1 MFTLQQGM
9 FQTLTSLF
17 CLTMTKHI
25 RFFLL
30 SFMIIDLIVH
40 FLDLDFPQGCWVHI
54 IYMLQL
60 QGGDVVFST
69 GIRPVS
75 PLGYVVYVPFYIVFL
90 FAIYECVI

>member
-1 MFTLQQGM
+1 
-9 FQTLTSLF
+9 
-17 CLTMTKHI
+17 
-25 RFFLL
+25 
-30 SFMIIDLIVH
+30 MIIDLIVH

-75 PLGYVVYVPFYIVFL
+75 PLGYVVYVPFSIVFL